1 MFGPVCRKPAVK
13 VLVVGS
19 EGFIGQALL
28 ARLLGGAMVGAPAV
42 AATQVT
48 RLDVRLVPRAA
59 DPRLRDIEGD
69 ICDHALL
76 RRAVEGGVDCVFHLA
91 SIPGGAAEQNFEL
104 GMKVTLQATIELLE
118 VLRLSGRN
126 PTLVFASTVGVYG
139 VPLPALIDENTV
151 PEPSLSYGAQKYI
164 GEVLVAD
171 YGRRGFV
178 DGRSVRIPGIVAR
191 PPSRGMLSI
200 FLSDLIRE
208 LSAGRSFVC
217 PVAPDAPSWW
227 MSRPG
232 IVDNLLHATTLG
244 PEIVGR
250 QRTFLMP
257 VLRLTIAEVVAAI
270 ARLHGKEVLERIT
283 YRPDVKLQA
292 QFANYPPM
300 HCPRAEAAGFRSDG
314 SVDALVKRALESF

>member
-1 MFGPVCRKPAVK
+1 
-13 VLVVGS
+13 
-19 EGFIGQALL
+19 
-28 ARLLGGAMVGAPAV
+28 
-42 AATQVT
+42 
-48 RLDVRLVPRAA
+48 
-59 DPRLRDIEGD
+59 
-69 ICDHALL
+69 
-76 RRAVEGGVDCVFHLA
+76 
-91 SIPGGAAEQNFEL
+91 
-104 GMKVTLQATIELLE
+104 
-118 VLRLSGRN
+118 
-126 PTLVFASTVGVYG
+126 
-139 VPLPALIDENTV
+139 V

-171 YGRRGFV
+171 YGRRNFV

-191 PPSRGMLSI
+191 PPTKGMLSI

-244 PEIVGR
+244 SQIVSR

-257 VLRLTIAEVVAAI
+257 VLRLTIAEVVAGI
-270 ARLHGKEVLERIT
+270 ARLHGNEVFDRVS
-283 YRPDVKLQA
+283 YRPDAKLQA

-300 HCPRAEAAGFRSDG
+300 HCPRAEAAGFRNDG
-314 SVDALVKRALESF
+314 TVEALVKRALETS